1 MKCYLKITRSG
12 PSCSCSPSCRRACI
26 RRRIQSC
33 TWSQFAA
40 KTATFLT
47 YLILTSTNTFYSSQK
62 RQTVRQK
69 DQVKALKCISIC
81 KEHFESLKKYHC
93 TAGLQ
98 FYKFFFSCFTA
109 YKNKIFS
116 LLVKSSF
123 TSFYSVALLHTKIR
137 YFLRW
142 SSPVL
147 QDFIQLLYCIQKQD
161 IFFVGQVQSC

>member
-1 MKCYLKITRSG
+1 MLFKNY
-12 PSCSCSPSCRRACI
+12 
-26 RRRIQSC
+26 QV
-33 TWSQFAA
+33 WSLVQLF
-40 KTATFLT
+40 TFLP
-47 YLILTSTNTFYSSQK
+47 
-62 RQTVRQK
+62 
-69 DQVKALKCISIC
+69 
-81 KEHFESLKKYHC
+81 ESLYPASHSKLHLVPICCKNSHIFDVSHSNIDQHLLQLTKKTNGSAKRPSQS

-116 LLVKSSF
+116 SLVKSSF